1 MPTFPA
7 NSYDVA
13 LRKNDENDIFDEAA
27 LLEKVPK
34 SQLKKAKSLL
44 EVFDSHPE
52 EVTWNSSGVIFI
64 DDVSIPNSNI
74 NEIFPLL
81 YERKIQSN
89 DNVNGLDELILKIEL
104 MGKSDLICRKIK
116 NIVTA
121 EDISSDDSETNPWY
135 YIGH

>member
-44 EVFDSHPE
+44 EVFDNHPE